1 MGRFNVVNTPISGA
15 TITAADTLENLQ
27 EFSYGLSDMGIYY
40 PLRAPVSKSLAALTG
55 TIVPAGIFSDGTS
68 LYTVPGSA
76 SSIVAKL
83 NIADFTT
90 AAALDLSSTDAD
102 YVTFSEGFTD
112 GKYAYFVPNN
122 TSGKFVR
129 VLLSDFSTVDDLDL
143 TTVDADYHSF
153 VYGVLIGRTAYLVS
167 SVDGAVITVNLD
179 TWAAGGV
186 SALTA
191 TMAEPYGKGIC
202 TDGKKLYMNSG
213 MGSVYAVDIAND
225 SSTAISYGSNNQ
237 GSQTDGKYYYWR
249 DALPTAGIFRV
260 SVRDFVVANV
270 ETLVCNAPLS
280 SSSMCLVGNYM
291 YMWDDST
298 TNANIIRIDISNWS
312 ITAPVIETIEA
323 GTGTIYS
330 NGAIS
335 VGDFLYFACS
345 DETIKRIYIG
355 R

>member
-1 MGRFNVVNTPISGA
+1 MGRFNVVNTPTTGA

-40 PLRAPVSKSLAALTG
+40 PLRAPVSKSLSALTG

-90 AAALDLSSTDAD
+90 AESLDLSSTDAD
-102 YVTFSEGFTD
+102 YVTFSGGFTD
-112 GKYAYFVPNN
+112 GIYAYFVPNN

-153 VYGVLIGRTAYLVS
+153 YYGILIGRTAYLIS
-167 SVDGAVITVNLD
+167 SIAGDIVTVDLD

-191 TMAEPYGKGIC
+191 TIGEPSGSSIA
-202 TDGKKLYMNSG
+202 TDGKNLFLNSG
-213 MGSVYAVDIAND
+213 MATTYMVDIAND
-225 SSTAISYGSNNQ
+225 TVYSITTGTGAYGL
-237 GSQTDGKYYYWR
+237 QTDGKYAYWL
-249 DALPTAGIFRV
+249 DSNPTLGLYRAKA
-260 SVRDFVVANV
+260 RDFSTAEVLPATIAYTANSA
-270 ETLVCNAPLS
+270 L
-280 SSSMCLVGNYM
+280 LVGNYM
-291 YMWDDST
+291 YIWDDTASPDT
-298 TNANIIRIDISNWS
+298 KLNRINVSAWS
-312 ITAPVIETIEA
+312 VTAPVIESITAATGAVTA
-323 GTGTIYS
+323 GGSTV
-330 NGAIS
+330 
-335 VGDFLYFACS
+335 VGDYLYFACT
-345 DETIKRIYIG
+345 DETIRRVYIG